1 MFACFRQETI
11 LLMCATM
18 RARGY
23 GVHTIVEVL
32 DYARPRFVK
41 LLLAEAEVTVR
52 PSRPVYCCY

>member
-1 MFACFRQETI
+1 
-11 LLMCATM
+11 M

-52 PSRPVYCCY
+52 PGLLRVLL